1 MLCTAFQNVTKS
13 DMVVQAKPIKYEHGF
28 EVYSLWTRKCYLF
41 QNLAFSITNKRQ
53 GEEEEKAREEEEV
66 GRRRTNKG
74 HGHMQ
79 HDSCSQWIPQDKA
92 IKKFPV

>member
-1 MLCTAFQNVTKS
+1 MDKE
-13 DMVVQAKPIKYEHGF
+13 M
-28 EVYSLWTRKCYLF
+28 YLL
-41 QNLAFSITNKRQ
+41 QNLAFNITNKRQ
-53 GEEEEKAREEEEV
+53 GEGEEKAREEEEV

-79 HDSCSQWIPQDKA
+79 HDSCSQWISQDKA

>member
-1 MLCTAFQNVTKS
+1 MDKK
-13 DMVVQAKPIKYEHGF
+13 M
-28 EVYSLWTRKCYLF
+28 YLL
-41 QNLAFSITNKRQ
+41 QNLAFNITNKRQ
-53 GEEEEKAREEEEV
+53 GERAEKEREEEEL

-92 IKKFPV
+92 IKKSPA